1 MEKFRSFYKKMVAPS
16 LNTLSDFCETR
27 CKTPPLQNHKK
38 MYEWS
43 WYRPLLAF
51 FMVGQNHLKQV
62 FANKNIFRDW
72 CVFHH
77 LLAFFGVE
85 FSSQKRATKQNGLIF
100 REIVFGE

>member
-1 MEKFRSFYKKMVAPS
+1 
-16 LNTLSDFCETR
+16 
-27 CKTPPLQNHKK
+27 
-38 MYEWS
+38 
-43 WYRPLLAF
+43 
-51 FMVGQNHLKQV
+51 MVGQNHLKQV